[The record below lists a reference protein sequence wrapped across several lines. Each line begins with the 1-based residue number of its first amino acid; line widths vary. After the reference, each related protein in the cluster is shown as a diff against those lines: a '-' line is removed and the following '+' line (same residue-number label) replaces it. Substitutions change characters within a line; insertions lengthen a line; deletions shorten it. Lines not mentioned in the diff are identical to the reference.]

1 MESVLFIFT
10 IIFILIIAQLIKSE
24 YNRKWKIFTVF
35 SLLYYAVIAFV
46 GLSGLLPSAGFTTVE
61 KTRLYLIFLL
71 IYIIF
76 SMLIMILLLL
86 FSNDLDKKEGKPT
99 IDKQKSKN
107 AYKNSSFFHKRKYND
122 SLDA

>member
-1 MESVLFIFT
+1 MEDFYSFFT
-10 IIFILIIAQLIKSE
+10 SILCSQ
-24 YNRKWKIFTVF
+24 
-35 SLLYYAVIAFV
+35 AFV

-71 IYIIF
+71 IYIIL

-86 FSNDLDKKEGKPT
+86 FSNDLDKKEGNPT
-99 IDKQKSKN
+99 IDKHKSKN
-107 AYKNSSFFHKRKYND
+107 AYKNSSFFHKKKYND

>member
-10 IIFILIIAQLIKSE
+10 IIFCLIIAQLIKSE

>member
-71 IYIIF
+71 IYIIL

-86 FSNDLDKKEGKPT
+86 FSNDLDKKEGNPT
-99 IDKQKSKN
+99 IDKHKSKN
-107 AYKNSSFFHKRKYND
+107 AYKNSSFFHRKKYND

>member
-61 KTRLYLIFLL
+61 KNKALSYFSPDLHHIINVDNDFTSFIF
-71 IYIIF
+71 
-76 SMLIMILLLL
+76 
-86 FSNDLDKKEGKPT
+86 
-99 IDKQKSKN
+99 
-107 AYKNSSFFHKRKYND
+107 
-122 SLDA
+122 